1 MPAPPPLPRLFTPS
15 IVSKEQREAFATV
28 IKVSKDQRTV
38 DSDVVSAD
46 AVLKAM
52 DQVILSNDQ
61 MIAEAFIKKL
71 GDEYR
76 DIFEAERAQLLA
88 KAKMKLGNDMS
99 TWDVGDVQKLQQLL
113 KEARQEKAKRE
124 KLSTT
129 KSKVQSMN
137 EAKLRSTVQAFL
149 DAHPEFCDD
158 FNA

>member
-1 MPAPPPLPRLFTPS
+1 
-15 IVSKEQREAFATV
+15 
-28 IKVSKDQRTV
+28 
-38 DSDVVSAD
+38 
-46 AVLKAM
+46 
-52 DQVILSNDQ
+52 
-61 MIAEAFIKKL
+61 
-71 GDEYR
+71 
-76 DIFEAERAQLLA
+76 
-88 KAKMKLGNDMS
+88 MKLGNDMS